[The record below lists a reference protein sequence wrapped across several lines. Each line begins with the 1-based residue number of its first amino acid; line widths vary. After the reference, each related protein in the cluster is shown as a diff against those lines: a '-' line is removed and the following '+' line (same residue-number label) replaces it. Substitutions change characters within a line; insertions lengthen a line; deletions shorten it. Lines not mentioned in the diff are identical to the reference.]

1 MRILIQIDKKEIKKQ
16 MKNLTKLT
24 EDLGRELIERNA
36 QKAVEIIKNEIEF
49 GEFDTGDPTYKAIG
63 LVDTGEFLRSIDY
76 EIRERDGVYTA
87 IVGSTDPKAADLEYG
102 TSREDHTNLTV
113 EEMEKWAAE
122 KGFQNPK
129 AVAKNLTWKI
139 KRFGTAP
146 KAPFRQALSRIENN
160 VDNVKEDVKTWY
172 DQKKKSI

>member
-1 MRILIQIDKKEIKKQ
+1 MRILIQINEKEIKKQ

-63 LVDTGEFLRSIDY
+63 LVDTGDFLRSIDY
-76 EIRERDGVYTA
+76 ELREKEGVYTA
-87 IVGSTDPKAADLEYG
+87 IIGSTDPKAADLEYG
-102 TSREDHTNLTV
+102 TTKEDHADLTI
-113 EEMEKWAAE
+113 EELEKWAE
-122 KGFQNPK
+122 GKYSNPK
-129 AVAKNLTWKI
+129 AVARNLFRKI
-139 KRFGTAP
+139 KRFGTPP

-160 VDNVKEDVKTWY
+160 VDNVNEDVKTWY